1 MENYYICLFISNTI
15 FLTGLFN
22 CDNEE
27 CESKFTYHEIMSK
40 YIDVLLYD
48 TLEPNL
54 KIFCS
59 KSEGS
64 NNILLQKLI
73 IERNANNG
81 YTFSNNKLTLSTQYD
96 SNSCDIK
103 YCKFIEFLTEYLFCC
118 SCTDYIKC
126 TRFTL
131 DFIEVNHFIL
141 NIEGENSFLSIIN
154 NVNYFSILFL
164 NGNSLYK
171 KNIYQTYCGDT
182 NKDIY
187 EEIEININ
195 RLVGLKIDSN
205 YFLMFDGFDPEI
217 LMIKYN
223 EEIIQI
229 NQTINLIYESNS
241 DEVNFKF
248 ILKNDNILDN
258 SVLNVFYTI
267 SNEGN
272 YFATCSI
279 NLKIKRD
286 SSTRKIIETS
296 EIDNS
301 IALGDSDVDDSVIC
315 FENCLSCEGN
325 VELENGNII
334 NQNCMICKEG
344 FHFLFQTKNCY
355 NNSIMEKGYYISSLD
370 SMYHKCDID
379 CKLCIEDD
387 STNQQKCI
395 SCNIGT
401 YIFALNNSCLNSCP
415 TNYKINNA
423 QNECIPENLEQKI
436 SLSELKEQIS
446 KNFSSFINSTNVING
461 TDFIAMIYSVD
472 DIDPREQIKQG
483 ISAIDLGNCTNI
495 IKEYY
500 NISKEESFIVLNLES
515 KKNQT
520 EETNNDDFFDL
531 GKNNILELY
540 DFSGNKLN
548 LSVCHENIKIM
559 KYIGDVEELD
569 IQSAMD
575 LSNQGIDVFNAKDK
589 FFNDLCY
596 YYDNKERKDI
606 FQNATFCQDGC
617 FYEGMNYDLLAANCI
632 CDTNA
637 IQNEELNNIKTEEKN
652 HIEKVNFDSITK
664 SFISSLFDF
673 NFNVMK
679 CINLIINFEILKQ
692 NLGFYSM
699 IVMFLFQIIFLMIY
713 LIKGIKSIQDYMI
726 LFRSKNKK
734 SNSIKEKHIKN
745 NLDFD
750 DKMQKCNIN
759 KNNITK
765 YKKKSILQNKKYIN
779 KILINKWMI

>member
-1 MENYYICLFISNTI
+1 
-15 FLTGLFN
+15 
-22 CDNEE
+22 
-27 CESKFTYHEIMSK
+27 MSE

-64 NNILLQKLI
+64 NYILLQKLI
-73 IERNANNG
+73 IESNANDE
-81 YTFSNNKLTLSTQYD
+81 YTISPKDLTLSTQYD

-187 EEIEININ
+187 QEIEININ

-248 ILKNDNILDN
+248 ILKNGNTLDN
-258 SVLNVFYTI
+258 SVLNIFYTI
-267 SNEGN
+267 SNEPN
-272 YFATCSI
+272 YFSTCSI
-279 NLKIKRD
+279 NLNIKSDDSTKI
-286 SSTRKIIETS
+286 STNIYDNQQIE
-296 EIDNS
+296 NS
-301 IALGDSDVDDSVIC
+301 IAINNISQVYINSKDIVVC
-315 FENCLSCEGN
+315 FENCLECGDV

-334 NQNCMICKEG
+334 NQNCLSCKDG
-344 FHFLFQTKNCY
+344 YYFLFQTNNCY
-355 NNSIMEKGYYISSLD
+355 NSSIMEQGYYFSSFD

-379 CKLCIEDD
+379 CKICIEDD
-387 STNQQKCI
+387 SINQQKCI
-395 SCNIGT
+395 SCNNGA
-401 YIFALNNSCLNSCP
+401 YLFPLNNSCLNSCP
-415 TNYKINNA
+415 INYKINKD

-483 ISAIDLGNCTNI
+483 ISAIYLGNCTNI

-531 GKNNILELY
+531 GKNNLLELY

-606 FQNATFCQDGC
+606 IIDDRRKDIFQNASFCQGGC

-637 IQNEELNNIKTEEKN
+637 IQNEDLNNIKTEEKN

-699 IVMFLFQIIFLMIY
+699 IVMLLFQIIFLMIY

-734 SNSIKEKHIKN
+734 SIE
-745 NLDFD
+745 
-750 DKMQKCNIN
+750 
-759 KNNITK
+759 
-765 YKKKSILQNKKYIN
+765 KKYFFN
-779 KILINKWMI
+779 NRKIG

>member
-1 MENYYICLFISNTI
+1 MNFPISSIQDISKGIYKIKENVQLPAIFDANSDYINIITKNHIYVVNKENNSIKFQKDIQEYTSPFLLYMDKSKNYFLLTENLRYKISLNAENEILNLENNDPLSSMGISYQEYFLKKGSSNEIEIIDSIIYGLNNTSILFYSTSENEIHFFKITFSININDIKLTCKITVENYYICIFISNTNFYI
-15 FLTGLFN
+15 GLFN
-22 CDNEE
+22 CDNDE
-27 CESKFTYHEIMSK
+27 CVIKFEDNEIMSE

-48 TLEPNL
+48 TLEANL

-64 NNILLQKLI
+64 NYILLQKLI
-73 IERNANNG
+73 IESNANNE
-81 YTFSNNKLTLSTQYD
+81 YTISPKDLTLSTQYD
-96 SNSCDIK
+96 SNSCNIK

-187 EEIEININ
+187 QVIEININ

-205 YFLMFDGFDPEI
+205 YFLMFDGFEPEI

-229 NQTINLIYESNS
+229 NQTINLIYESDS

-248 ILKNDNILDN
+248 ILKNGNILDN
-258 SVLNVFYTI
+258 SVLNIFYTI
-267 SNEGN
+267 SNEPN
-272 YFATCSI
+272 YFSTCSI
-279 NLKIKRD
+279 NLNIKSDDSTKI
-286 SSTRKIIETS
+286 STNIYDNQQIE
-296 EIDNS
+296 NS
-301 IALGDSDVDDSVIC
+301 IAINNISQVYINSKDIAVC
-315 FENCLSCEGN
+315 FENCLECGDV

-334 NQNCMICKEG
+334 NQNCLSCKDG
-344 FHFLFQTKNCY
+344 YYFLFQTNNCY
-355 NNSIMEKGYYISSLD
+355 NSSIMEQGYYFSSFD

-379 CKLCIEDD
+379 CKICIEDD
-387 STNQQKCI
+387 SINQQKCI
-395 SCNIGT
+395 SCNNGA
-401 YIFALNNSCLNSCP
+401 YLFPLNNSCLNSYP
-415 TNYKINNA
+415 INYKINKD

-446 KNFSSFINSTNVING
+446 KNFSSFLNSTNVING

-520 EETNNDDFFDL
+520 EDTNNDDFFDL
-531 GKNNILELY
+531 GKNNLLELY

-559 KYIGDVEELD
+559 KY
-569 IQSAMD
+569 Q
-575 LSNQGIDVFNAKDK
+575 
-589 FFNDLCY
+589 
-596 YYDNKERKDI
+596 
-606 FQNATFCQDGC
+606 
-617 FYEGMNYDLLAANCI
+617 
-632 CDTNA
+632 
-637 IQNEELNNIKTEEKN
+637 
-652 HIEKVNFDSITK
+652 
-664 SFISSLFDF
+664 
-673 NFNVMK
+673 
-679 CINLIINFEILKQ
+679 
-692 NLGFYSM
+692 
-699 IVMFLFQIIFLMIY
+699 
-713 LIKGIKSIQDYMI
+713 IKSI
-726 LFRSKNKK
+726 KNLKFFDKNYKFKK
-734 SNSIKEKHIKN
+734 N
-745 NLDFD
+745 
-750 DKMQKCNIN
+750 
-759 KNNITK
+759 
-765 YKKKSILQNKKYIN
+765 
-779 KILINKWMI
+779 